1 MQRQIVPRGAI
12 GPILLISCLILLFA
26 WYRPPPR
33 PTIAPPWA
41 LPDVVPFEWLPG
53 MEQPRPSPAPVSGV
67 SYQRVRLEVTT
78 DDTLYEGDEA
88 TFLTNELEQAFAYVS
103 QRFETDATGTIR
115 IEVGHEPTCN
125 LNGLAYT
132 DQRLIQVFTCSELP
146 RIRAVNIVAH
156 EIVHQLAHDR
166 YGEAH
171 MNADLIVAEGVATW
185 GAGKYWLASYRNFR
199 HFVRENYKNNGVL
212 LPLATS
218 YVGRPVSDMNMLYY
232 EWASF
237 VEFLLERYG
246 RDMFDAVY
254 VSGSQTPG
262 SAAYA
267 TVYGKSLPELENE
280 WLSWLDDV

>member
-1 MQRQIVPRGAI
+1 
-12 GPILLISCLILLFA
+12 
-26 WYRPPPR
+26 
-33 PTIAPPWA
+33 
-41 LPDVVPFEWLPG
+41 
-53 MEQPRPSPAPVSGV
+53 MEQPRPSPASVSGQ

-78 DDTLYEGDEA
+78 ADTLYEGDEA
-88 TFLTNELEQAFAYVS
+88 TFLTNEMEQAFAYVS
-103 QRFETDATGTIR
+103 ERFQTHATETVR
-115 IEVGHEPTCN
+115 VEVGHEPACN

-132 DQRLIQVFTCSELP
+132 EQRLIQVFTCSELP

-156 EIVHQLAHDR
+156 EFVHQLAHDR
-166 YGEAH
+166 YGEPH
-171 MNADLIVAEGVATW
+171 MSADLILAEGVATW
-185 GAGKYWLASYRNFR
+185 GAGKYWLASYPDFR

-246 RDMFDAVY
+246 REMFDAVY

-267 TVYGKSLPELENE
+267 KVYGTSLAELENE
-280 WLSWLDDV
+280 WLSWLDGDGI